1 MRRRLDAIDAWLN
14 PLLVKE
20 VFQGFRSK
28 LVFVNL
34 LLLLLIPLSVLAMVL
49 SAPGSAES
57 GEVLLITLAVGV
69 GAVSLSIVPA
79 GVGNS
84 LLGDIRSRTIELLL
98 LTRLTPWQMASG
110 RFQAGLVNLIVV
122 TALLAPFAVAAVLLG
137 GTGLVEAAAIL
148 GALVA
153 LGVFLCA
160 FALMLVAPAALQ
172 PKLAEAGRGAA
183 ALVVV
188 FPLVA
193 LGLASAFFGSG
204 APTTPSAGQLG
215 WWVLVMGGGTLVC
228 LRIAAD
234 AMTPIGLRHHAWSK
248 LAMALLVAL
257 LTMPLWTGLGYVSD
271 SMRLS
276 ALAVFAPFAIV
287 WTLSAIPEASHVRV
301 PWLLRNGYRSAL
313 AYAAIVFVGITFVPC
328 SPSERL
334 IPLLAFGNF
343 LLLSGPSRLVVSV
356 LPKRARTPG
365 ARAGAFLTLVLA
377 QLAATIAAQA
387 MVTQPAQHGLS
398 VFVPLVF
405 TYSGVDALSHGAW
418 WVLPGL
424 IGLVCAMLVGRFGSK
439 PRAE

>member
-1 MRRRLDAIDAWLN
+1 
-14 PLLVKE
+14 
-20 VFQGFRSK
+20 
-28 LVFVNL
+28 
-34 LLLLLIPLSVLAMVL
+34 
-49 SAPGSAES
+49 
-57 GEVLLITLAVGV
+57 
-69 GAVSLSIVPA
+69 
-79 GVGNS
+79 
-84 LLGDIRSRTIELLL
+84 
-98 LTRLTPWQMASG
+98 
-110 RFQAGLVNLIVV
+110 
-122 TALLAPFAVAAVLLG
+122 
-137 GTGLVEAAAIL
+137 
-148 GALVA
+148 
-153 LGVFLCA
+153 
-160 FALMLVAPAALQ
+160 
-172 PKLAEAGRGAA
+172 
-183 ALVVV
+183 
-188 FPLVA
+188 
-193 LGLASAFFGSG
+193 
-204 APTTPSAGQLG
+204 
-215 WWVLVMGGGTLVC
+215 
-228 LRIAAD
+228 
-234 AMTPIGLRHHAWSK
+234 
-248 LAMALLVAL
+248 
-257 LTMPLWTGLGYVSD
+257 
-271 SMRLS
+271 MRLS